1 MKKSTL
7 ITIADI
13 LNNLDYHN
21 RELMDLLE
29 IINLTPEE
37 YDKVFDSINV
47 LAEKITVIKQTNI
60 KNMDEHV
67 DVDYIEN
74 MYRY

>member
-67 DVDYIEN
+67 DIDYIEN

>member
-13 LNNLDYHN
+13 LNNLDHHN
-21 RELMDLLE
+21 RELMELLE

-67 DVDYIEN
+67 DIDYIEN